1 MTNTITIYDEATG
14 ISPVFVKAN
23 SALITKYSDNLLKI
37 NNADDGLK
45 QLENLWLVEYKTIII
60 KNNDGRW
67 DLLQFK
73 NDSVATM
80 FTLRWG

>member
-14 ISPVFVKAN
+14 MNPVFVKAN
-23 SALITKYSDNLLKI
+23 STLITKYSDNLLKI
-37 NNADDGLK
+37 DNANDGLK
-45 QLENLWLVEYKTIII
+45 QLENLWSVEYKATII
-60 KNNDGRW
+60 KNNDGGW

-80 FTLRWG
+80 FMLRWE